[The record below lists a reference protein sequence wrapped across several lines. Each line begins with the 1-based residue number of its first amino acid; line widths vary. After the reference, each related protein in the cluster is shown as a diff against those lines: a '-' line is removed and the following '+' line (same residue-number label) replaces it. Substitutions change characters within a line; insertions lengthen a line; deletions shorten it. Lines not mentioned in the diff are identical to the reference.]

1 MADFL
6 KGVSRAGLEQG
17 LGMGWGDEAE
27 AWLRSKL
34 GKESYEDALK
44 QIHQEQGQF
53 AEKYPIISP
62 ASEFVGGAAPLVAS
76 YLLPGG
82 QTVAPATTTRTVSAL
97 AKLAENPYIRGA
109 VTGATT
115 GAVSG
120 AGSAESG
127 DRIAGGA
134 SGAVLGG
141 GLGAVIPAA
150 IRGAGG
156 IGDYLQERINPSD
169 EFINRRIAEKLNK
182 SLDQSGLLPKYLDI
196 KMAVDR
202 SMNVPSV
209 LANADQGLAD
219 LAETVA
225 QRTGAGARKI
235 EDALTRQKL
244 GARERT
250 YQQVSE
256 GLSPGDYYADE
267 QKMVDE
273 LRNKAKTLYDQ
284 AYEQGDIDDP
294 RINQVLKHP
303 AFKNFYDKARDIANT
318 EALTAKLQGK
328 DPEKYKLKDIYKFVM
343 DENGMPIS
351 IETSEI
357 PDVRTLDYIK
367 RGIDASIE
375 SGFNG
380 NGLSKTEA
388 SALRNLRKE
397 FVNAIDEN
405 APDYKFARSQYAGD
419 MEVLDA
425 MRSGMN
431 DFNKMDHEQVANAI
445 NSMSQAEK
453 DAFRTGVTRHLYSR
467 IMDPSNNFNAAQRI
481 IGSPETQQKLQPLFD
496 SDAQF
501 KLFKNSLER
510 ESQLFNQANKILG
523 GSQTG
528 KRIQMRDEFEQNPG
542 TGEFIANAISGGFG
556 SSLSNLAMKAIRN
569 TEMTEKTASKMAD
582 LLMEKDPHKVAAA
595 VKMLEDYAAKA
606 EPTAQRLKAAE
617 AGAIGG
623 AMTSIYPAPALNN
636 DNKNISMDIK
646 SFPTIKGPDIEA
658 DIEADRQKAK

>member
-6 KGVSRAGLEQG
+6 KGVSRAGIEQG

-53 AEKYPIISP
+53 AEKYPVISP

-82 QTVAPATTTRTVSAL
+82 QTAAPAATARTIGAL

-109 VTGATT
+109 VTGAGL
-115 GAVSG
+115 GAISG

-127 DRIAGGA
+127 DRIAGGV

-169 EFINRRIAEKLNK
+169 EFINRRIAERLNK
-182 SLDQSGLLPKYLDI
+182 SLDQSGLLPKYLDT
-196 KMAVDR
+196 KMAADR
-202 SMNVPSV
+202 LMGIPSV

-219 LAETVA
+219 WAETVA

-235 EDALTRQKL
+235 ENALINQKI
-244 GARERT
+244 GARERA
-250 YQQVSE
+250 YQQVAK

-267 QKMVDE
+267 QKMVGE
-273 LRNKAKTLYDQ
+273 LRSKAKGLYDQ

-303 AFKNFYDKARDIANT
+303 AFKSFYDKARNIADT
-318 EALTAKLQGK
+318 EALTAKLQGE
-328 DPEKYKLKDIYKFVM
+328 DPEKYKLKEIYKFVT
-343 DENGMPIS
+343 DENGMPTA

-388 SALRNLRKE
+388 SALRNLRRE

-405 APDYKFARSQYAGD
+405 APDYKLARNQYAGD

-431 DFNKMDHEQVANAI
+431 DFHNMKHEQVTNAI

-453 DAFRTGVTRHLYSR
+453 DAFRTGVARHLYSM
-467 IMDPSNNFNAAQRI
+467 IMGPSSNFNAAQRI
-481 IGSPETQQKLQPLFD
+481 MGPETQQKLQPLFD
-496 SDAQF
+496 NDAQF

-510 ESQLFNQANKILG
+510 ESQLFTQANKILG

-528 KRIQMRDEFEQNPG
+528 KRMQMRDEFEQNPSA
-542 TGEFIANAISGGFG
+542 GEFVANAISGGFG
-556 SSLSNLAMKAIRN
+556 SSLSNLAMKAARN
-569 TEMTEKTASKMAD
+569 VEMTEKTASKMAD

-623 AMTSIYPAPALNN
+623 AMTSIYPAPPTGQVA
-636 DNKNISMDIK
+636 KEITYDIQAE
-646 SFPTIKGPDIEA
+646 PEIKGPDIEA
-658 DIEADRQKAK
+658 DIEADLQKVK

>member
-6 KGVSRAGLEQG
+6 KGVSRAGIEQG

-34 GKESYEDALK
+34 GKESYDDALK

-53 AEKYPIISP
+53 AEKYPVISP

-82 QTVAPATTTRTVSAL
+82 QTAAPAATARTIGAL

-109 VTGATT
+109 VTGAGL
-115 GAVSG
+115 GAISG

-127 DRIAGGA
+127 DRIAGGV

-169 EFINRRIAEKLNK
+169 EFINRRIAERLNK
-182 SLDQSGLLPKYLDI
+182 SLDQSGLLPKYLDT
-196 KMAVDR
+196 KMATDR
-202 SMNVPSV
+202 SMGIPSV

-219 LAETVA
+219 WAETVA

-235 EDALTRQKL
+235 ENALINQKI
-244 GARERT
+244 GARERA
-250 YQQVSE
+250 YQQVAK

-267 QKMVDE
+267 QKMVGE
-273 LRNKAKTLYDQ
+273 LRSKAKGLYDQ

-303 AFKNFYDKARDIANT
+303 AFKSFYDKARNIADT
-318 EALTAKLQGK
+318 EALTAKLRGE
-328 DPEKYKLKDIYKFVM
+328 DPDKYKLKEIYKFVT
-343 DENGMPIS
+343 DENGMPIA

-388 SALRNLRKE
+388 SALRDLRRE
-397 FVNAIDEN
+397 FVNALDEN
-405 APDYKFARSQYAGD
+405 APDYKLARNQYAGD

-431 DFNKMDHEQVANAI
+431 DFHNMKHEQVTNAI

-453 DAFRTGVTRHLYSR
+453 DAFRTGVARHLYSM
-467 IMDPSNNFNAAQRI
+467 IMRPSSNFNAAQRI
-481 IGSPETQQKLQPLFD
+481 MGPETQQKLQPLFD
-496 SDAQF
+496 NDAKF

-510 ESQLFNQANKILG
+510 ESQLFAQANKILG

-528 KRIQMRDEFEQNPG
+528 KRMQMRDEFEQNPSA
-542 TGEFIANAISGGFG
+542 GEFVANAISGGFG
-556 SSLSNLAMKAIRN
+556 SSLSNLAMKAARN
-569 TEMTEKTASKMAD
+569 VEMTEKTASKMAD

-617 AGAIGG
+617 AGTIGG
-623 AMTSIYPAPALNN
+623 AMTSIYPAPPTGQVA
-636 DNKNISMDIK
+636 KEITYDIQAE
-646 SFPTIKGPDIEA
+646 PEIKGPDIEA
-658 DIEADRQKAK
+658 DIEADLKKVK